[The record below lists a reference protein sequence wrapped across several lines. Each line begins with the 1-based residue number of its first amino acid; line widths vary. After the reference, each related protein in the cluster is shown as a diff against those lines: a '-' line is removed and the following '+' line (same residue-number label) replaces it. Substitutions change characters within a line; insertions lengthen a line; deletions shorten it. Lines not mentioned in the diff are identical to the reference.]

1 MAYGVTMGT
10 ERSDRGFARLQ
21 IRDWRQFSEIDIR
34 FHPRL
39 TVLTGANASGKTTL
53 LNLLSHHFNWFTQY
67 LGVPIRSPAL
77 SPQWQVDLRHTD
89 QTTTTIGQL
98 AYTDGPT
105 SPILVSGGGAGY
117 PTYHLEIRAQKLV
130 PGVFIASHRALSE
143 YQPLKSLPS
152 HFSTSEMLLDQFV
165 SEVRNRLTGYQS
177 GRTPLYQMK
186 EAIVAAAIF
195 GEGGRAVERNEEAAA
210 IWDGFQEVL
219 SSLLPKSLGFKGL
232 RVRAPEV
239 LIVSEGG
246 EFLIDAV
253 SGGVSSIMELAWQ
266 IFLRSRDHSAF
277 TVCIDEP
284 ENHLHPSLQ
293 RSLIPSLLA
302 AFPGLTFIVATHSP
316 FIVTAV
322 PDSAVYVLD
331 YEEHA
336 VFSRLLD
343 MVSKSATSD
352 ETLRRVLGMDTTAPL
367 WVEKA
372 VDAII
377 KSFPVEALSPGDLRR
392 LRDQL
397 HEIGLVDQFPAA
409 IAALV
414 PDATDAQTE

>member
-10 ERSDRGFARLQ
+10 KRSDRGFARLQ
-21 IRDWRQFSEIDIR
+21 LKDWRQFSEIDIR

-53 LNLLSHHFNWFTQY
+53 LNLLSQHFNWFIQY
-67 LGVPIRSPAL
+67 LGVPVRSSSL
-77 SPQWQVDLRHTD
+77 SQQWQVDLHDTD

-105 SPILVSGGGAGY
+105 SPILVHGGAGY
-117 PTYHLEIRAQKLV
+117 PTYHLEIRDQKLV
-130 PGVFIASHRALSE
+130 PGIFISSHRALSE
-143 YQPLKSLPS
+143 YQPLQSLPS
-152 HFSTSEMLLDQFV
+152 HFSSSEMLLDQFV

-186 EAIVAAAIF
+186 EALVAAAVF
-195 GEGGRAVERNEEAAA
+195 GEGGRAVERNAEAAA
-210 IWDGFQEVL
+210 TWDGFQEVL

-253 SGGVSSIMELAWQ
+253 SGGVSAIMELAWQ
-266 IFLRSRDHSAF
+266 IFLTSRNHSAF

-302 AFPGLTFIVATHSP
+302 AFPGLSFIVATHSP

-331 YEEHA
+331 YEEDA

-343 MVSKSATSD
+343 MVSKSTTSD

-377 KSFPVEALSPGDLRR
+377 ESFPVEALSPGDLRR

-397 HEIGLVDQFPAA
+397 HEIGLADQFPAA

-414 PDATDAQTE
+414 PDAPDAQTE

>member
-1 MAYGVTMGT
+1 MVTK
-10 ERSDRGFARLQ
+10 RSDRGFARLQ
-21 IRDWRQFSEIDIR
+21 VADWRQFSEVDIE

-53 LNLLSHHFNWFTQY
+53 LNLLAQHFNWFTQY
-67 LGVPIRSPAL
+67 LGVPIRGSAL
-77 SPQWQVDLRHTD
+77 SQQWRVDSRHVAE
-89 QTTTTIGQL
+89 TTHQIGQL
-98 AYTDGPT
+98 AYTDGPM
-105 SPILVSGGGAGY
+105 SPLLAAGGGSGY
-117 PTYHLEIRAQKLV
+117 PTYYVEIRNQQLV
-130 PGVFIASHRALSE
+130 PGIFIASHRTLSD
-143 YQPLKSLPS
+143 YQPLQNLPS
-152 HFSTSEMLLDQFV
+152 HFSTSEMLLEQFV
-165 SEVRNRLTGYQS
+165 GELRNRFSGYQT
-177 GRTPLYQMK
+177 GKTPLYQMK
-186 EAIVAAAIF
+186 EALVAAAIF
-195 GEGGRAVERNEEAAA
+195 GEGGRAVERSEEAAA
-210 IWDGFQEVL
+210 IWDGFQTIL
-219 SSLLPKSLGFKGL
+219 SLLLPESLGFTGL

-239 LIVSEGG
+239 LITSTGG

-253 SGGVSSIMELAWQ
+253 SGGVSAIVELAWQ

-293 RSLIPSLLA
+293 RSLIPSLLD
-302 AFPGLTFIVATHSP
+302 AFPGLSFIVATHSP

-331 YEEHA
+331 YEDNV

-352 ETLRRVLGMDTTAPL
+352 ETLRRVLGLDTTAPL

-377 KSFPVEALSPGDLRR
+377 ASFPVETVSPGDLRR

-397 HEIGLVDQFPAA
+397 REIGLADQFPAA
-409 IAALV
+409 IAALT
-414 PDATDAQTE
+414 PDAPDAPAD